1 MGGLGD
7 LGRFRKVDQ
16 TRAGALDAVK
26 RRECEVGTRRHSERL
41 HSACRGAE
49 QVPNTAG
56 ALDASTQEWE
66 RDGPSSGA
74 RVMLLTMR
82 PGSKISAGAL
92 AALAPAP
99 VTSDNLGIRM
109 VCPRCV
115 FRYDDQ
121 PHFYQWNKLSINNV
135 TFRP

>member
-1 MGGLGD
+1 MCAPACTPSAFTL
-7 LGRFRKVDQ
+7 
-16 TRAGALDAVK
+16 RAVAQSRCPTPPAPW
-26 RRECEVGTRRHSERL
+26 TYP
-41 HSACRGAE
+41 A
-49 QVPNTAG
+49 
-56 ALDASTQEWE
+56 QEWE

-135 TFRP
+135 TFRPYY